1 MIRSDERRT
10 QPSEFVCVIRLV
22 NCYAATHVQGRKKAF
37 VSTHPETDK
46 KIAKTTAKLFAET
59 HSIPYDD
66 TLRELD
72 RPLITVLKHGKDW
85 FPAELHADKVRLLTS
100 ICGQMNLGGN
110 QQEATNMANFIAL
123 ISGADCVPSIGISL
137 DKSQPYNPASQE
149 KN

>member
-22 NCYAATHVQGRKKAF
+22 NCYAATHVQGEMKAF

-46 KIAKTTAKLFAET
+46 KIAKTTAILFAET

-85 FPAELHADKVRLLTS
+85 YPAELHADKITLLTS
-100 ICGQMNLGGN
+100 FGPMNLGGN
-110 QQEATNMANFIAL
+110 LQEATNKANVIAL
-123 ISGADCVPSIGISL
+123 IRRYDCVPSIGISL
-137 DKSQPYNPASQE
+137 DKSQPTNPTSQE